1 MELDL
6 EEKIDI
12 RLSKGELLV
21 IFEFLAR
28 SYDAWK
34 KSGSDDVASFLLVKP
49 DDGERTALW
58 RLEGTIESNLVEVFA
73 ANYHDLIRQ
82 AKDMLIAG

>member
-1 MELDL
+1 MEPEL

-12 RLSKGELLV
+12 RLSRGELLV

-28 SYDAWK
+28 SYDVWK
-34 KSGSDDVASFLLVKP
+34 KSANDDVTSFLLVKP
-49 DDGERTALW
+49 DDGERTALR
-58 RLEGTIESNLVEVFA
+58 RLEGAIESTLVEVFA

-82 AKDMLIAG
+82 AKDTLTAE